1 MIDLSIKP
9 FYFDENKIKY
19 IENILEK
26 MSLEEKIGQLFC
38 PIGTTTE
45 KKELKE
51 FIQKYKPGGMMFRPL
66 EKHVIKDTYRFIQEE
81 SCYPLLLAANIESG
95 GIGICQD
102 GTYFSRQMAIA
113 ATGNKKHAYLLGQI
127 CGKEANAVYCNWSFA
142 PILDIDF
149 NYMNPITNV
158 RTYGSHINTIIECA
172 SEQIKGLRENRV
184 IPCIKHFPGD
194 GVDFRDQ
201 HLLSSVNSLSK
212 EKWDESYGKIYQKF
226 IDDGVETLMVGHI
239 LLPEYTRFFHPYIND
254 SDILP
259 ASLSKE
265 VLTDLLRNT
274 LGFNGL
280 VVTDATPML
289 GYNVAL
295 PRSQSIPLSI
305 ENGCDMILFNK
316 NIDEDY
322 QFMRDGIR
330 DGVLSIERVNEAV
343 TRILAVK
350 MKAGLFEKIIPL
362 YNLEIVG
369 CQLHHDLAY
378 QCAKDSIT
386 LVKEECDVLPLS
398 VDKYKKIRLIQVG
411 DNDNG
416 GFKEIGCQS
425 HIKDFLEKEGFEIE
439 EFDQENLDMYEVFEA
454 GVDFIKSKSDLVI
467 YIANFDT
474 ASNNTTRRL
483 HWIEFMAANGP
494 WFINEVPTI
503 FISMSNPYHLVDVPM
518 IKTFINCYNP
528 TEEVYTSLINKL
540 MGREEFVGHSPID
553 PFCGLWDTR
562 R

>member
-9 FYFDENKIKY
+9 FDFDKSQIEHIK
-19 IENILEK
+19 NIVEK

-38 PIGTTTE
+38 PIGTTTD
-45 KKELKE
+45 KNELKY
-51 FIQKYKPGGMMFRPL
+51 FIEKYKPAGMMFRPL
-66 EKHVIKDTYRFIQEE
+66 EKNIIKDTYKFLQNE
-81 SCYPLLLAANIESG
+81 SKYPLLLAANIESG
-95 GIGICQD
+95 GIGICQE

-113 ATGNKKHAYLLGQI
+113 ATGDKNHAYILGKI

-142 PILDIDF
+142 PILDIDY
-149 NYMNPITNV
+149 NPMNPITNV
-158 RTYGSHINTIIECA
+158 RTYGNDIETIINCA
-172 SEQIKGLRENRV
+172 SEQIKGLRESNI

-201 HLLSSVNSLSK
+201 HLLSSVNNLSK
-212 EKWDESYGKIYQKF
+212 ENWDNSYGKIYQKF

-239 LLPEYTRFFHPYIND
+239 LLPEYTRFFNPNIND

-259 ASLSKE
+259 ASISKE
-265 VLTDLLRNT
+265 ILTNLLRNK

-295 PRSQSIPLSI
+295 PRNIAIPLSI

-316 NIDEDY
+316 SIDEDY
-322 QFMRDGIR
+322 RFIKEGIEN
-330 DGVLSIERVNEAV
+330 GVLSLERVDQAV
-343 TRILAVK
+343 TRIIAVK
-350 MKAGLFEKIIPL
+350 VKAGLFEQKNPL
-362 YNLEIVG
+362 YDLNIIG
-369 CQLHHDLAY
+369 CKEHHDLAY

-386 LVKEECDVLPLS
+386 LVKEENEVLPLTLE
-398 VDKYKKIRLIQVG
+398 KYKRIRLIQIG
-411 DNDNG
+411 DEDNG
-416 GFKEIGCQS
+416 GFKEIGS
-425 HIKDFLEKEGFEIE
+425 NANIKEYLENEGFEIE
-439 EFDQENLDMYEVFEA
+439 EFNQKNLDMYEVFEG

-467 YIANFDT
+467 YVANFDT

-483 HWIEFMAANGP
+483 RWMEFMAANGP

-503 FISMSNPYHLVDVPM
+503 FISLSNPYHLIDAPM

-528 TEEVYTSLINKL
+528 TDEVLLSLVNKL
-540 MGREEFVGHSPID
+540 MGREKFVGHSPID
-553 PFCGLWDTR
+553 PFCGLWDAKR
-562 R
+562 